1 MFQFILETR
10 SKFSGSILL
19 PKYSIHIDPLAYGEF
34 IVKKARHWEIIL
46 VQQNHIKQNGLFL
59 SDFQLSLTIHIKGK

>member
-19 PKYSIHIDPLAYGEF
+19 PKYSIHIDPVAYDEF

-46 VQQNHIKQNGLFL
+46 VQQY
-59 SDFQLSLTIHIKGK
+59 STI